1 MQIARFIYQ
10 ENPSY
15 EVEFEPTGSDNVM
28 VNATMMAAIFG
39 KLPKDFLKNDD
50 TKSFIKACLNK
61 ENSPYLGIR
70 IESDLVKSKQ
80 RSGTW
85 MHRILALKFAAWL
98 DSDFEVW
105 VYITIDRILNQAY
118 REERDA
124 RQRKIYARARKE
136 ALKRELLEKY
146 PETAEYFDLEDTI
159 KQADGDILRS
169 VKDQVKQLQL
179 DFNTDVLMASR
190 S

>member
-10 ENPSY
+10 DNPSY
-15 EVEFEPTGSDNVM
+15 EVEFEPASSDNVM

-39 KLPKDFLKNDD
+39 KLAKDFLKNED
-50 TKSFIKACLNK
+50 TKSFIKACLKK
-61 ENSPYLGIR
+61 ENSPYLNVKT
-70 IESDLVKSKQ
+70 ESDLVTSKQ

-105 VYITIDRILNQAY
+105 LYITIDKILNQAY

-124 RQRKIYARARKE
+124 RQRKAYAKNRKE
-136 ALKRELLEKY
+136 SLKQKFLAKY
-146 PETAEYFDLEDTI
+146 PEIAEYFNLEETI
-159 KQADGDILRS
+159 KQADNDILKS
-169 VKDQVKQLQL
+169 VKEQVKQLQL
-179 DFNTDVLMASR
+179 EFMPELQDPCQS
-190 S
+190 